1 MFVFNDNFNAA
12 DFKPEA
18 LIIWWILNL
27 IASHSFIS
35 QFSEF
40 LGYILQESNL
50 EKYMKIDLCFKILSI
65 VIEIDELH
73 HIKNR
78 E

>member
-1 MFVFNDNFNAA
+1 MGRDYQHFYLIMDLSNNAFQYDENAMFVFNDNFDAA

-27 IASHSFIS
+27 IASNSFIS

-40 LGYILQESNL
+40 LGYIL
-50 EKYMKIDLCFKILSI
+50 
-65 VIEIDELH
+65 
-73 HIKNR
+73 
-78 E
+78 